1 MSSVSRRRFLTSTAA
16 AAGLAAAGSA
26 LGTTPASADILS
38 TSGVDAARSRAKSL
52 LGPART
58 ARPSGTDYIRYED
71 LYRSG
76 DSVGAALAR
85 LTSPKIV
92 TFPEGRFSCRDFNSG
107 YLAGIAVPALC
118 RGIVGSGPG
127 TLGGSTGTVFTMD
140 SWSSTKGN
148 GKRDSNGNLYVPV
161 QGSSTPTQL
170 VLLKQANQKAPAMW
184 KNFQIVGSE
193 QGHIFSGFQIHETA
207 GANQFDNLLV
217 AGWSGNAG
225 APPGETAGLAVSG
238 RGAHTAVR
246 VEADGRRTVGGQVFG
261 AMGITFQ
268 NTSGAT
274 FRSCYSHH
282 MRTANFVMFQ
292 SVDGRM
298 VDCTSDALSAGN
310 LGIGNGGVNLERTAG
325 WVLTNPVI
333 IGRSR
338 KVHLSHSN
346 DSWTYDRHGITKSVR
361 NGSLKIVNPGFND
374 LWGNSMLYIQSWSP
388 YWNGDTMST
397 PPLVVK
403 ADGYTHLPY
412 NWQHN
417 GGRIVR

>member
-1 MSSVSRRRFLTSTAA
+1 MSSFSRRRFLTSSAA
-16 AAGLAAAGSA
+16 AAGLAAVGST
-26 LGTTPASADILS
+26 LGATPASAALLS
-38 TSGVDAARSRAKSL
+38 ASAVETARARAKSL

-58 ARPSGTDYIRYED
+58 MRPTGADYIRYED

-85 LTSPKIV
+85 LTSAKIV
-92 TFPEGRFSCRDFNSG
+92 TFPEGRFSCRDFNTG

-148 GKRDSNGNLYVPV
+148 GKRDSSGHLYVPV

-170 VLLKQANQKAPAMW
+170 VLLKQANQKAPSVW
-184 KNFQIVGSE
+184 KNFQVVGSE
-193 QGHIFSGFQIHETA
+193 QGHIFSGFQVHETA
-207 GANQFDNLLV
+207 GANQFENLLV

-225 APPGETAGLAVSG
+225 SPPGETTGLAVSG
-238 RGAHTAVR
+238 RGAHTMVQ
-246 VEADGRRTVGGQVFG
+246 VESDGRRTVGGTIFG
-261 AMGITFQ
+261 AMGVTFQ
-268 NTSGAT
+268 NSSGAT

-282 MRTANFVMFQ
+282 MRTANYVMFQ
-292 SVDGRM
+292 SLDGRM
-298 VDCTSDALSAGN
+298 VDCTADALSAGS
-310 LGIGNGGVNLERTAG
+310 LGIGNGGINLERTAG
-325 WVLTNPVI
+325 WVLTNPVM

-338 KVHLSHSN
+338 KVHLTHSN
-346 DSWTYDRHGITKSVR
+346 DNWTYNRYGITRSVS
-361 NGSLKIVNPGFND
+361 NGSLKLVNPGFND
-374 LWGNSMLYIQSWSP
+374 LWGNNQLMIQSWNP

-403 ADGYTHLPY
+403 SDGVTHQPY
-412 NWQHN
+412 EWHHN
-417 GGRIVR
+417 GGRVIN